1 MSRLSQERMRFS
13 LRWLRMFVRVN
24 VVLKLGLLL
33 TVTQGANQSLIPSS
47 DVIQLTLTL
56 NMTTAQVV
64 ETSVTVNNSLIQHYV
79 HPDDHTELT
88 YLLMYSIKFFTDL
101 RKTFYNANKITQN
114 VPKSYIKIKKS
125 TVLLDLKI
133 RK

>member
-1 MSRLSQERMRFS
+1 MSRLSQQRMRFS
-13 LRWLRMFVRVN
+13 LRWLSMFVRVN

-79 HPDDHTELT
+79 HPDEHTQPT

-101 RKTFYNANKITQN
+101 RKTFIMQTK
-114 VPKSYIKIKKS
+114 
-125 TVLLDLKI
+125 
-133 RK
+133 